1 MISDKSTIQ
10 QVLGALIKHPQY
22 LNQSDKYNI
31 ELSDFSN
38 RFEKIIFTAIYNLNR
53 NGLKKIQI
61 IDIENYLE
69 SDNLA
74 KEIFEK
80 NNGIEFLQDLDE
92 FTDDSNFDYYYNK

>member
-69 SDNLA
+69 SDNL
-74 KEIFEK
+74 
-80 NNGIEFLQDLDE
+80 
-92 FTDDSNFDYYYNK
+92 